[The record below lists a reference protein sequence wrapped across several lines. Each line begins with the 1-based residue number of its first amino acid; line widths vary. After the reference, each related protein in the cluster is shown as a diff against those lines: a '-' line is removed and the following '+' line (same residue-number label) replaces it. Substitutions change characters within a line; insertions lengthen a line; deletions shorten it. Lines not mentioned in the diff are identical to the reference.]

1 MKVKEVL
8 VEEEVAALSPHE
20 DVMLIQQDEGV
31 LATLVRIQTVA
42 RSSSRDQS
50 TGPTT

>member
-1 MKVKEVL
+1 MEEEVL
-8 VEEEVAALSPHE
+8 VEEVAAFSPHD
-20 DVMLIQQDEGV
+20 DVMLIQQDEGA

-42 RSSSRDQS
+42 RSSRRDQS

>member
-31 LATLVRIQTVA
+31 LETLVVCR
-42 RSSSRDQS
+42 RRL
-50 TGPTT
+50 